1 MANDGVSDRVETDRD
16 KLDQV
21 NENGQNG
28 DDSVGEIPFCCV
40 NVVGNSRVRSEFEVL
55 QSLGKGGFGS
65 VVKVCHEFWWLTG
78 HHLDLSARV
87 VARGGGGG
95 DTPAASELS
104 AK

>member
-65 VVKVCHEFWWLTG
+65 VVKVCHEFWWLTAPP
-78 HHLDLSARV
+78 LR
-87 VARGGGGG
+87 
-95 DTPAASELS
+95 P
-104 AK
+104 